1 MITSLKDLDVTKT
14 YSYAEYLTW
23 QFTER
28 VELFKGYI
36 RQMAAP
42 TPKHQRI
49 LGAMGNDLY
58 TFFRKQSCAVYYAP
72 FDVRLYNRK
81 KSLLA
86 DKDVYTVVQPD
97 ICVICDTTKIDNKGC
112 NGSPDLII
120 EILSQSN
127 QKTDIKDK
135 YKLYEEN
142 GVLEYWIVYPNDG
155 VVHQFVLKD
164 EAYYPHGVFTEQ
176 EFISPF
182 FFPDLSID
190 LSEVFV

>member
-1 MITSLKDLDVTKT
+1 MITSLQDLDLTKT
-14 YSYAEYLTW
+14 YSYADYLTW
-23 QFTER
+23 QFSER
-28 VELFKGYI
+28 VELLKGYI

-42 TPKHQRI
+42 APKHQRI
-49 LGAMGNDLY
+49 LGALGNDLY
-58 TFFRKQSCAVYYAP
+58 NFFRKQPCAVYYTP

-81 KSLLA
+81 KSILA

-97 ICVICDTTKIDNKGC
+97 ICVICDEAKVDNKGC

-120 EILSQSN
+120 EILSPNN

-135 YKLYEEN
+135 YSLYEES

-155 VVHQFVLKD
+155 VVQQFVLKD
-164 EAYYPHGVFTEQ
+164 DKYYQHGVFTEQ
-176 EFISPF
+176 ELMSPF
-182 FFPDLSID
+182 LFPELSID